1 MEPAVT
7 NLTEVSEIVK
17 NVVTMTMIKN
27 FITIIVGSDT
37 TVLDFMKIAVQADD
51 LHVACLRPFFY

>member
-37 TVLDFMKIAVQADD
+37 TVLDFMTIAVQADGCMWF
-51 LHVACLRPFFY
+51 V